1 MQQGLVAVDFVGQTP
16 SLNTYVTGTL
26 GGTFEW
32 RPIANTN
39 RLSAHSYGIAIDIV
53 VSKSNY
59 WEWEKNGSGAFVW
72 KNEIPQATVDASR
85 PRASRG
91 AAAGTTTLGQRA
103 LNVRGS
109 LGLRTQRLV
118 TFTPREESGL
128 GARGL

>member
-1 MQQGLVAVDFVGQTP
+1 MQQGLVAVDFVAQTP
-16 SLNTYVTGTL
+16 SLNAYVTGTL

-39 RLSAHSYGIAIDIV
+39 RLSAHSYGIATDI
-53 VSKSNY
+53 
-59 WEWEKNGSGAFVW
+59 
-72 KNEIPQATVDASR
+72 
-85 PRASRG
+85 ASRG
-91 AAAGTTTLGQRA
+91 AAAGTTTTRCTSNAAPSSSPAVAPPMLGQRA

-128 GARGL
+128 GARWL